1 MPRPDVIIPPG
12 ELIYKYMSFSGSSAS
27 KKSNWA
33 IISDAIESSIGV
45 PKKQFVLLIVLKI
58 YQMLFQIAPIA
69 QRPLELTDLKFL
81 YS

>member
-45 PKKQFVLLIVLKI
+45 PKKTIRSFNS
-58 YQMLFQIAPIA
+58 
-69 QRPLELTDLKFL
+69 LENISNAL
-81 YS
+81 